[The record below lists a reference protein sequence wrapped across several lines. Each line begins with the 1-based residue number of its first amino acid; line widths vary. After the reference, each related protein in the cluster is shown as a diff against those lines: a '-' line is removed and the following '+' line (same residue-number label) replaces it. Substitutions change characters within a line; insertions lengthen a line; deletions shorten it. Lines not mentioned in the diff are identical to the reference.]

1 MEVRI
6 NKKGGIMRVR
16 RIFIILCISIFAFP
30 FALVAQGYYIDWADT
45 IDIGDYDCAHGVA
58 VDNANNIIVT
68 GNCGTTG
75 VNYDYLTVKYD
86 SNGTIL
92 WQDAIDNGVADIAR
106 SVAVDNANNIIVTGQ
121 CIITGDP
128 YCHYLT
134 VKYDPNGTILWAD
147 TIVNGRHDTGLGVAV
162 DNSNNIIVTGYCV
175 MAGPNCDYFTVKY
188 DSNGTILWQDIID
201 NRTFD
206 YAHGV
211 AVDNLNNIIVTGTTG
226 EPFMDYDY
234 FTVKYDANGTIL
246 WTDILNE
253 GNVAFGV
260 AIDNANNIIVTGFCA
275 MSSNADY
282 FTVKYDPNGTI
293 LWQDTLD
300 NDDHDWAKGVTVDN
314 SNNII
319 VTGESKIGG
328 DCDYFTVK
336 YDSNGTILWQDTID
350 NGDGDWAH
358 GVAVDNSNNIIV
370 TGVSVIGGD
379 NDYFTVKYV
388 PTSGISNDVDSD
400 LIYGLTLYNI
410 YPNPFRDKT
419 QIKFQIPSTKSQ
431 TNSNFQTSLKIY
443 NAAGRL
449 VKSFSLPTTYS
460 LLPTVISWDGRNN
473 AGEKVTSGVY
483 FLRFNA
489 GDYKETRQLLLIK

>member
-1 MEVRI
+1 MKTRY
-6 NKKGGIMRVR
+6 
-16 RIFIILCISIFAFP
+16 IFIGSCICLFLFP
-30 FALVAQGYYIDWADT
+30 VALVAQDYYIQWADT
-45 IDIGDYDCAHGVA
+45 IDNGGFDAAQDVA
-58 VDNANNIIVT
+58 VDNSNNIIVT
-68 GNCGTTG
+68 GYCGFTG

-206 YAHGV
+206 YAFGV
-211 AVDNLNNIIVTGTTG
+211 ATDNSNNIIVTGHSG
-226 EPFMDYDY
+226 DPFADYDY
-234 FTVKYDANGTIL
+234 FTVKYDSNG
-246 WTDILNE
+246 
-253 GNVAFGV
+253 
-260 AIDNANNIIVTGFCA
+260 
-275 MSSNADY
+275 M
-282 FTVKYDPNGTI
+282 I
-293 LWQDTLD
+293 LWQDTIVGD
-300 NDDHDWAKGVTVDN
+300 IAYDVAVDN

-319 VTGESKIGG
+319 VTGYCVKSGDKNYFTVKYDSNGAILWQDTLDNGG
-328 DCDYFTVK
+328 SDVAQGVAVDNFNNIIVTGFSELSNLDYFTVK

-350 NGDGDWAH
+350 NSGDDFAR
-358 GVAVDNSNNIIV
+358 GVAVDNSDNIIV
-370 TGVSVIGGD
+370 TGTSFIDGD

-400 LIYGLTLYNI
+400 LIYGPTLYNI
-410 YPNPFRDKT
+410 YPNPFRDKVE
-419 QIKFQIPSTKSQ
+419 IRLMIEDERWKKEDI
-431 TNSNFQTSLKIY
+431 SLRIY
-443 NAAGRL
+443 DVTGRL

-473 AGEKVTSGVY
+473 TGERATSGVY
-483 FLRFNA
+483 FLRLETE
-489 GDYKETRQLLLIK
+489 DYKETRQLLLLK